1 MCIRDSNRI
10 PQIVMSKLTKARRSS
25 EPSDIVVVNDTIKTN
40 PSPQK
45 ISAMLESLMTTLSP
59 QSAVIIAITSPAFI
73 TATVKNSLVIAVSP
87 LADRLHSDTMGIMAQ
102 KGS

>member
-1 MCIRDSNRI
+1 MRVGNLRLIF
-10 PQIVMSKLTKARRSS
+10 LAT
-25 EPSDIVVVNDTIKTN
+25 EN
-40 PSPQK
+40 PTLGYTQK

-87 LADRLHSDTMGIMAQ
+87 LADRLHSDTMGIMA
-102 KGS
+102 